1 MLTSAFL
8 SVFHLSWRVNYFHYQ
23 EWPGKFKHGFGQ
35 TRQQASTI
43 FENNAAVRFMGGN
56 GFLPSNTF
64 TSWWPCASGPLQTA
78 TGPESR
84 RLGHNKPNLTSLIH
98 CQRISESIQPTGK
111 ATAQEIRVKLCFPQ
125 GDSAKHAM
133 LCLQRGD
140 TEGERCASECAYASV
155 CAHI

>member
-23 EWPGKFKHGFGQ
+23 EWPGKFKHGLGQ

-43 FENNAAVRFMGGN
+43 FENNAAVRFTAGDCV
-56 GFLPSNTF
+56 LSSNTF
-64 TSWWPCASGPLQTA
+64 TSWWPCAGGPLQTA

-98 CQRISESIQPTGK
+98 CQRISESIQLTGK

-125 GDSAKHAM
+125 GDSARHAM